1 MIAAVITSGLDQPVS
16 HAGDLR
22 RDSCI
27 GLPFQIRV
35 LGIGLDI
42 ILELFPK
49 RVLSHADGRY
59 AGYPKG
65 IAETRV
71 AVLRE
76 PAHSSIG
83 TGLLG
88 REIQTTVL
96 QKLLIV
102 AEPPKISGLSQ
113 YD

>member
-1 MIAAVITSGLDQPVS
+1 MIAAVIASGLDQPVS

-22 RDSCI
+22 RDSGI

-49 RVLSHADGRY
+49 RVLSHADGRC
-59 AGYPKG
+59 AGYPKS
-65 IAETRV
+65 ITETGV

-76 PAHSSIG
+76 LAHSSIG

-88 REIQTTVL
+88 REIQTAIL
-96 QKLLIV
+96 QELLV
-102 AEPPKISGLSQ
+102 MAEPPKISGLSQ